1 MKNTL
6 NDTDR
11 KILAAIQHGIPNSL
25 TPYKDLADEIG
36 MTADSLLEILRNWQE
51 TRKIRRLGAIVNHFK
66 LGRGTGAM
74 VVWDVPEEDIEKIG
88 ELFASFPDVSH
99 AYQRPTSKAWP
110 YSLYTMVHASSVE
123 ELESTLKKMSDS
135 SGVTNFLALKT
146 VRELKKVPPTYIVK
160 Q

>member
-11 KILAAIQHGIPNSL
+11 KILAAIQHGMPNSL

-36 MTADSLLEILRNWQE
+36 MTTEDLLENLRNWQE

-74 VVWDVPEEDIEKIG
+74 VVWDVPKEDIEKIG

-110 YSLYTMVHASSVE
+110 FSLYTMVHASSVE
-123 ELESTLKKMSDS
+123 ELESTLQKMSDS
-135 SGVTNFLALKT
+135 SGVTNFSVLKT

-160 Q
+160 

>member
-11 KILAAIQHGIPNSL
+11 KILAAIQHGMPNSL

-36 MTADSLLEILRNWQE
+36 MTTEDLLENLRNWQE

-99 AYQRPTSKAWP
+99 AYERPTSKAWP
-110 YSLYTMVHASSVE
+110 FSLYTMVHASSVE

-135 SGVTNFLALKT
+135 SGVTNFSALKT

>member
-11 KILAAIQHGIPNSL
+11 KILAAIQHGMPNSL

-36 MTADSLLEILRNWQE
+36 MTTEDLLENLRNWQE

-123 ELESTLKKMSDS
+123 ELESTLQKMSDS
-135 SGVTNFLALKT
+135 SGITNFSVLKT

-160 Q
+160 